1 MNGQPL
7 PKRGAGRRPWL
18 WQVVALVI
26 VLAGFAVASAPLA
39 SAHAILDSSTPAD
52 QALLAQSPKEVTL
65 RFSENVSVTPAS
77 LRVFDSG
84 GSRVDGGNAGHGAK
98 GTIVTVGLNANLPAG
113 SYVVA
118 WKVVSADAHPI
129 HGGFVF
135 SVGSTS
141 STQNVSSLLKGPNE
155 TSLLALGD
163 ALRALTYFWAFFAVG
178 GAVFSTFIGDAY
190 DRHRRLRVGV
200 LCAAVAAVLL
210 NGLQLFQQAA
220 LVTGLGLGS
229 LFNDGVFTQVLG
241 EGMLWTQLGVVVAV
255 VAAVVACRGPITRA
269 SRATAI
275 VATLALVGA
284 FVVTGHSRTTDPVW
298 LVSIVDA
305 IHVAS
310 GALWAGGLILAL
322 LSLVHRRTDPDGDP
336 VGAAALIVRFSHLAT
351 VAIIA
356 VIISGVAMAF
366 KNIGS
371 MNGLF
376 TTAYG
381 RLVLVKVAALG
392 LAGLAAAYNHFRL
405 VPAVRARPDRP
416 TAWRYLQ
423 RAMGVEV
430 FAVLVIFGATG
441 ALVNSVPAR
450 TVAVQHKVFSDSAPI
465 GKGTVNI
472 VIDPAT
478 TGTSAVHIYLLDADG
493 RADDHQESVS
503 LKLSLPSHD
512 IGPLDVRLT
521 KAGPGHYQAGGRLFT
536 LPGKWQV
543 TVTARVDE
551 FTEDSASLTVSVRG

>member
-1 MNGQPL
+1 M
-7 PKRGAGRRPWL
+7 
-18 WQVVALVI
+18 
-26 VLAGFAVASAPLA
+26 
-39 SAHAILDSSTPAD
+39 
-52 QALLAQSPKEVTL
+52 VTL

-77 LRVFDSG
+77 LRVFDAG
-84 GSRVDGGNAGHGAK
+84 GSRVDGGNAGHGTN
-98 GTIVTVGLNANLPAG
+98 GTLLTVDLRPNLPAG

-118 WKVVSADAHPI
+118 WKVISADSHPI

-141 STQNVSSLLKGPNE
+141 STKNVSGLLKGPNE

-178 GAVFSTFIGDAY
+178 GAVFSTFIGDEQ
-190 DRHRRLRVGV
+190 DRHRRLRIGV

-229 LFNDGVFTQVLG
+229 LFNDGVFSQVIG
-241 EGMLWTQLGVVVAV
+241 EGMLWTQLGVIVAV
-255 VAAVVACRGPITRA
+255 VAAIVACAGSI
-269 SRATAI
+269 SRARRAAAV
-275 VATLALVGA
+275 VATLALTGA
-284 FVVTGHSRTTDPVW
+284 FVMTGHSRTTHPVW

-305 IHVAS
+305 IHVSS

-322 LSLVHRRTDPDGDP
+322 LSLARRRTDPDGDP

-351 VAIIA
+351 VAVTAI
-356 VIISGVAMAF
+356 VISGVAMAF

-371 MNGLF
+371 LSGLF
-376 TTAYG
+376 STAYG

-430 FAVLVIFGATG
+430 FAVVVIFGATG
-441 ALVNSVPAR
+441 ALVNAVPAR
-450 TVAVQHKVFSDSAPI
+450 TIAVQHTVFSGTAPI

-472 VIDPAT
+472 VVDPAT
-478 TGTSAVHIYLLDADG
+478 TGTSAIHLYVLDDKG
-493 RADDHQESVS
+493 RADDRQESVS
-503 LKLSLPSHD
+503 LQLTLPSRD

-543 TVTARVDE
+543 TVLERVDE